1 MSIMFQGS
9 TIIYVQG
16 SDLQFIESKNRF
28 FARRNN
34 KQFKGQQYTKR
45 FKALSKLSYIHVN
58 RELKQRLLHLGP
70 LLHFLSGA
78 KIYYTWDLYYI
89 QGHLIHLRPQHDV
102 TSGTNRDLHGQFTCS
117 FFRLKRGIVCKTCII
132 TFISVITT
140 TSQQFKLFFQVL
152 FFTGLRNHIVQIVVL
167 RQNAKEEHTQQIKRD
182 GGQQGW
188 LKYIDALIVGKMR
201 DFLDTIIHKNY
212 QVILFMSQ
220 K

>member
-1 MSIMFQGS
+1 MYRGVICSLLRARI
-9 TIIYVQG
+9 
-16 SDLQFIESKNRF
+16 DF

-58 RELKQRLLHLGP
+58 KELKQRLLHLGP

-89 QGHLIHLRPQHDV
+89 QGHLIYLRPQHDV

-152 FFTGLRNHIVQIVVL
+152 FFTGLTNHIVQIVVL
-167 RQNAKEEHTQQIKRD
+167 RQNAKEEHTQRMKRD
-182 GGQQGW
+182 CGQRGW

-212 QVILFMSQ
+212 QVILFMCQ

>member
-58 RELKQRLLHLGP
+58 KELKQRLLHLGP

-89 QGHLIHLRPQHDV
+89 QGHLIHLRPQQDV

-140 TSQQFKLFFQVL
+140 TSQQFKFFFQVL
-152 FFTGLRNHIVQIVVL
+152 FFTGLTNHIVQIVVL
-167 RQNAKEEHTQQIKRD
+167 RQNAKEEHTQRMKRD
-182 GGQQGW
+182 CGQRGW